1 MWSYPYIR
9 DRDPPSTIT
18 RCDGSRQSTNL
29 TAPAH
34 IPGLDSTDW
43 ASAQQNIAQTTRCT
57 LIFPFATSSTGQ
69 PAGRSERGGV
79 AAAARG
85 RLVVRR
91 CWTAGLPV
99 AWPCACGLRPLRRA
113 RRRCSPQLPMLAAG
127 GETWNWVRSGP
138 QGHGTAASAPAH
150 GAVAV
155 ESRPSGVWLF
165 DAHCHLQ
172 DPRIVKKMSGT
183 PLGSLPAN

>member
-1 MWSYPYIR
+1 MAL
-9 DRDPPSTIT
+9 
-18 RCDGSRQSTNL
+18 GSQPIS
-29 TAPAH
+29 APAH
-34 IPGLDSTDW
+34 IPCLRLHGLGFSPTKHSPNYQMHPHFPLRDLIDR
-43 ASAQQNIAQTTRCT
+43 SACRT
-57 LIFPFATSSTGQ
+57 LRT
-69 PAGRSERGGV
+69 GRSRS
-79 AAAARG
+79 RRSG

>member
-34 IPGLDSTDW
+34 IPGLRLHGLGFSPTKHSPNYQMHPHFPLRDLIDR
-43 ASAQQNIAQTTRCT
+43 SACRT
-57 LIFPFATSSTGQ
+57 LRT
-69 PAGRSERGGV
+69 GRSRS
-79 AAAARG
+79 RRSG

-91 CWTAGLPV
+91 CRTAGLPV

-113 RRRCSPQLPMLAAG
+113 RRRCSPQLPMLAAL
-127 GETWNWVRSGP
+127 E
-138 QGHGTAASAPAH
+138 HSARHA
-150 GAVAV
+150 
-155 ESRPSGVWLF
+155 RPTV
-165 DAHCHLQ
+165 
-172 DPRIVKKMSGT
+172 
-183 PLGSLPAN
+183 